1 MLETELEVETRGAL
15 PELGSLRA
23 EIERVDDAL
32 VQLIAERCRIA
43 SSVGEAKRRRGLPLI
58 DPARE
63 AAVVRRAST
72 LARELALE
80 PETVRQLFWLL
91 IRLSRYAQ
99 ETEA

>member
-1 MLETELEVETRGAL
+1 METDRVL

-23 EIERVDDAL
+23 EIVRIDDAL

-43 SSVGEAKRRRGLPLI
+43 STFGQAKERSDLPLF

-63 AAVVRRAST
+63 AAVVRRAAT
-72 LARELALE
+72 RARELALE

-91 IRLSRYAQ
+91 IRLSRHAQ
-99 ETEA
+99 QKQA

>member
-1 MLETELEVETRGAL
+1 MNAEMGRVL
-15 PELGSLRA
+15 PELGLLRA
-23 EIERVDDAL
+23 EIERIDDAL
-32 VQLIAERCRIA
+32 VQLIAERCRVA
-43 SSVGEAKRRRGLPLI
+43 SSVGHAKRRGGLPLF

-99 ETEA
+99 ETAA